1 MVTRPQDMSVDELAN
16 AINMPIGSEP
26 QQTAKAEIAR
36 RLMVDQQQ
44 VKDAQIAA
52 DAAERNGWYM
62 LASVV
67 VALGAAIASA
77 WSAYFAYLSVVNAH

>member
-52 DAAERNGWYM
+52 ANASVRSADAAERNGWYM

-77 WSAYFAYLSVVNAH
+77 